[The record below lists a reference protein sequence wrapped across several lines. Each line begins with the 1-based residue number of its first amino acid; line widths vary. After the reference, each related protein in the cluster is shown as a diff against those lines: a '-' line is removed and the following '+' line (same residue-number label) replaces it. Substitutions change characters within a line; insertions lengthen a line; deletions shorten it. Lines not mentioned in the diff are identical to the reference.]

1 MPPENSPPPP
11 PPAMSPMPPMPPMP
25 PAQPVSPGPDV
36 ISSVPGLIS
45 AVPGISRTAPAPAP
59 SAPLVDHVPDAVR
72 ADVVRAA
79 AGRSVAGESPLPGDL
94 AEDVESTRMVAERAA
109 AEVLPVAGPSAVLR
123 LWDGR
128 RLTLA
133 GTALMGRNP
142 TPRDGEAAPTHRLT
156 LDDPVRSVS
165 KTHLEVGV
173 DAQGVW
179 VRDRASTN
187 GTVVGWDGTRIP
199 CPPYEQVRVPVGA
212 TVEFGRYWFTVG

>member
-1 MPPENSPPPP
+1 M
-11 PPAMSPMPPMPPMP
+11 
-25 PAQPVSPGPDV
+25 
-36 ISSVPGLIS
+36 PGLIS
-45 AVPGISRTAPAPAP
+45 AVPGISRPDARAPAPAP
-59 SAPLVDHVPDAVR
+59 SGPLVDHVPDAVR
-72 ADVVRAA
+72 SG

-109 AEVLPVAGPSAVLR
+109 ADVLPATGPAAVLR

-128 RLTLA
+128 RLTLV

-142 TPRDGEAAPTHRLT
+142 TPRDGEQPPTHRLT

-187 GTVVGWDGTRIP
+187 GTVVGWDGARIP
-199 CPPYEQVRVPVGA
+199 CPPHAQVRVPVGA